1 MSHTF
6 DRDSMISD
14 IYIYI
19 YIVTGSS
26 IRPARG
32 GYQANKLSADPLP
45 ARPSGH
51 VCAWGLVM
59 GTRLRGPLASVAESF
74 SATPA
79 AEESS
84 NLVLGAQK
92 HGQYRL

>member
-1 MSHTF
+1 MYH
-6 DRDSMISD
+6 IIYVY

-19 YIVTGSS
+19 YMLDSHWFKVSASYVAATKPLTC
-26 IRPARG
+26 RPT
-32 GYQANKLSADPLP
+32 PLP

-59 GTRLRGPLASVAESF
+59 GTRLRGPLAGVAESF

-84 NLVLGAQK
+84 NLVFWLQK
-92 HGQYRL
+92 HGEHR